1 MCATFSEDDQGK
13 TVENARGDSVGT
25 IAAVEGTVAYVRPK
39 QGILDTIKSTIGWD
53 SRTDESIP
61 LTADS
66 VTAISD
72 EAVRLEGGLED
83 SKPDGTNAGTDDE
96 TGVDRTKSA
105 GEPGGQDETEYS
117 DGRSGESDSN
127 DSSTESEETHD
138 RGLEADPTELTDDDS
153 GLEVHPDDV
162 DDRSDAAV
170 DPADETD

>member
-39 QGILDTIKSTIGWD
+39 QGMLDTIKSTIGWD
-53 SRTDESIP
+53 SRTEKSIP

-72 EAVRLEGGLED
+72 EAVRLEGALED
-83 SKPDGTNAGTDDE
+83 TKPDGTNAGTDDE
-96 TGVDRTKSA
+96 TGVDRTNPA
-105 GEPGGQDETEYS
+105 GEPGGQDETEHS

-127 DSSTESEETHD
+127 DSSTESEEAHD

-153 GLEVHPDDV
+153 GLEVHPDD
-162 DDRSDAAV
+162 RNDAAV
-170 DPADETD
+170 DSTDEKE